1 MSTAARIDELRS
13 KFEESPR
20 RYFAPLAN
28 ELRKAGDLSGA
39 IALCRE
45 FLPKQPEHMSGYIVF
60 GQALYEAGE
69 VSEARTVFE
78 QALALDPENLKALS
92 CLGDIAKWEGD
103 TAAARRWYERV
114 LESDPRNDDIAAQ
127 LATLGTPSF
136 ANRAVAPPD
145 RPARPTADAPPMSA
159 APVDEAPPLSTV
171 PVADIG
177 QVVSDASL
185 DDPFGFSDVT
195 TEPEP
200 FEEGLLAPEWPDTSE
215 LQARISAPRAEA
227 PRFAPVLSPDAAAA
241 FGVESSDR
249 VITPPSAQSSAVVD
263 EPTAATVTPPVMNP
277 VADATMERVDVSVTE
292 ATGEPVGVLASE
304 PEPEP
309 EPAAVPAG
317 ERVYESAVEPT
328 MPLQADGDA
337 RADVDG
343 AHVELEWIVP
353 LEPAP
358 TPSLPDDL
366 PWLPPAPER
375 EGDSEGDA
383 LGIIDDVDGLF
394 QEVVTINA
402 QEREAPLAEASF
414 ADVMPDESTPAFV
427 TETMGELLLAQG
439 FTAQAVSV
447 YEELV
452 RRRPYDPMLSSR
464 LAEVREA
471 LAAETA
477 ASLPVHLGELAADP
491 VVPRYTARERFT
503 KLAARRVPRR
513 TPPQASVAIEAPA
526 ESLGALFGRDEPAR
540 EDLAGRAFA
549 NAFAPMNDRLP
560 SDAEVPFD
568 VAMFAGAPATE
579 SRPDTPRAT
588 PALVPAV
595 AGPFS
600 FDRFFPDPATSTA
613 PSSPAPSPHRVP
625 DLTATT
631 EGESSTVS
639 DDLAQFSA
647 WLKGLGTT

>member
-13 KFEESPR
+13 KFEDSPR

-69 VSEARTVFE
+69 VAEARTVFE

-127 LATLGTPSF
+127 LATLGTQSF
-136 ANRAVAPPD
+136 ANPLVAPPD
-145 RPARPTADAPPMSA
+145 RPARPTADALPMSA
-159 APVDEAPPLSTV
+159 V
-171 PVADIG
+171 PVADIE
-177 QVVSDASL
+177 QVDPEASL
-185 DDPFGFSDVT
+185 DDPFGFADAT

-215 LQARISAPRAEA
+215 LEARISAPRAEA
-227 PRFAPVLSPDAAAA
+227 PRFAPLLSPDAAAA
-241 FGVESSDR
+241 FGLESSDL
-249 VITPPSAQSSAVVD
+249 VITPPPAQSSAIVD
-263 EPTAATVTPPVMNP
+263 EPIAATVVPPVMNP
-277 VADATMERVDVSVTE
+277 VPDATMARVDVPVME
-292 ATGEPVGVLASE
+292 AIGEPVSALAAEPAAEPASE
-304 PEPEP
+304 P
-309 EPAAVPAG
+309 VFDS
-317 ERVYESAVEPT
+317 VVEPT
-328 MPLQADGDA
+328 LALPVGSDA
-337 RADVDG
+337 KPDVDG

-353 LEPAP
+353 LEPASAP
-358 TPSLPDDL
+358 TLADDL

-375 EGDSEGDA
+375 DGGSEGDA
-383 LGIIDDVDGLF
+383 LGVVDGVDGLF
-394 QEVVTINA
+394 QEVVTINPP
-402 QEREAPLAEASF
+402 EREAPLEEASF
-414 ADVMPDESTPAFV
+414 ADVMPDESAPAFV

-452 RRRPYDPMLSSR
+452 RRRPYDPMLSTR

-477 ASLPVHLGELAADP
+477 GSSPARLVELTADP
-491 VVPRYTARERFT
+491 VVPRYTARERFAQ
-503 KLAARRVPRR
+503 LAARRVSRR
-513 TPPQASVAIEAPA
+513 TPPQPSVVIEAPA
-526 ESLGALFGRDEPAR
+526 ESLGALFGRDVPVH
-540 EDLAGRAFA
+540 EDLEGRAFA
-549 NAFAPMNDRLP
+549 NAFAPMNHRLS

-568 VAMFAGAPATE
+568 VAMFAGASAAE
-579 SRPDTPRAT
+579 SRPETPKAT
-588 PALVPAV
+588 PAIVPAA

-600 FDRFFPDPATSTA
+600 FDRFFPDPSTSTA
-613 PSSPAPSPHRVP
+613 PSPPAPSPHRVP